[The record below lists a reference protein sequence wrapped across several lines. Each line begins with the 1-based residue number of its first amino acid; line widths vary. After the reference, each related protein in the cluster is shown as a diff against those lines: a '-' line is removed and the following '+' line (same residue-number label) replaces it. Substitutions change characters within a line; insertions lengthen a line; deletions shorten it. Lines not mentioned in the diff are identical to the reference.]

1 MAGPH
6 KISERSVALFL
17 LGGLAF
23 SPPLLLIFS
32 AERSILGVPLL
43 FLYLLVAWFV
53 LIVLIGVLAGRVRL
67 GSRERSRATGRAA
80 RQKKPRDA

>member
-17 LGGLAF
+17 LGALAF
-23 SPPLLLIFS
+23 SPPLLFIFS

-43 FLYLLVAWFV
+43 YLYLFVAWFV
-53 LIVLIGVLAGRVRL
+53 LIVLVGVLAGRVRL
-67 GSRERSRATGRAA
+67 GTRGRGSAA
-80 RQKKPRDA
+80 GRTARRKGRRNA

>member
-6 KISERSVALFL
+6 KTSERSVALFL
-17 LGGLAF
+17 LGALAF

-32 AERSILGVPLL
+32 AEGSILGVPLL
-43 FLYLLVAWFV
+43 YLYLFAAWFV

-67 GSRERSRATGRAA
+67 GARERKPTGNRPPG
-80 RQKKPRDA
+80 RRDA